1 MQKNEYEEF
10 SLNLGGAE
18 FLYFIDGGFY
28 RGEGYYSEPH
38 RHSFCELIYVA
49 EGSITLSV
57 GDKKYCL
64 HEGELFALPQE
75 TEHTV
80 SAPVGASFTFLA
92 FWDKASVLNQVYLI
106 SKFRAGNTFLRLLDY
121 YYSQSTYRYELIHSC
136 LVEISVHLLE
146 ALKKG
151 DSGKAHHETGRN
163 TRLYAI
169 EYYMHARYRDN
180 PSLEELAKTLH
191 LSISQTDRTVRKL
204 YGVSFTERIRM
215 LRIEEAKSLLLTTDE
230 PIYQIATSLG
240 YATPSN
246 FHLAFK
252 QVTGKAP
259 GEFRKSKP

>member
-1 MQKNEYEEF
+1 MHKNTYEEF
-10 SLNLGGAE
+10 LLNLGSAE
-18 FLYFIDGGFY
+18 FLFFIDGGFY

-80 SAPVGASFTFLA
+80 SAPVGSSFTFLA
-92 FWDKASVLNQVYLI
+92 FWDKASVLNQVYHI
-106 SKFRAGNTFLRLLDY
+106 PKFRAGNTFLRLLDY
-121 YYSQSTYRYELIHSC
+121 YYSQSSYRYELIHSC

-146 ALKKG
+146 ALKMDG
-151 DSGKAHHETGRN
+151 VGRVHHEAGRN
-163 TRLYAI
+163 TRLYII
-169 EYYMHARYRDN
+169 EYYMQTHYRES

-191 LSISQTDRTVRKL
+191 LSLSQTDRAVRRL

-215 LRIEEAKSLLLTTDE
+215 LRIEEAKNLLLSTDF
-230 PIYQIATSLG
+230 PIYQIASSLG

-259 GEFRKSKP
+259 GEFRKEDH